1 MQSNKSGLTVRLL
14 QTRLDYC
21 QEIAGSIEFGLTV
34 ANDTIFPR
42 IDHLTDYKQ
51 WVEDYYLNMVLHTEM
66 ELPTDRQSVLH
77 FFDRVSKKFP
87 AMNNFY
93 NRDTN
98 EYVLEE
104 EKDGGSYRWTSIE
117 SKRVNSG
124 AVNPDSVDD
133 AIAQHGFVLD
143 QVPYALSVS
152 HLDCESLSLMY
163 GFDFNYRGNHNDLLA
178 EVLGVIPVFEKMGQ
192 HPGTRI
198 ASYEPSIQFALDSD
212 CRTQCR
218 LTLEPRTTARSIRTG
233 EYQEEQLSVYF
244 TVRRFGS
251 LADEGAF
258 AKSLQQLDTVSRE
271 LVDGYLVEN
280 VLMPLH
286 QAIVIK

>member
-1 MQSNKSGLTVRLL
+1 MS
-14 QTRLDYC
+14 
-21 QEIAGSIEFGLTV
+21 
-34 ANDTIFPR
+34 
-42 IDHLTDYKQ
+42 DYKQ

-66 ELPTDRQSVLH
+66 ELPNDRQSVLH
-77 FFDRVSKKFP
+77 FFDRVSKKYP
-87 AMNNFY
+87 TMNNFY

-104 EKDGGSYRWTSIE
+104 EKDGGNYRWTSIE

-124 AVNPDSVDD
+124 AVNPESVDD
-133 AIAQHGFVLD
+133 AISQHGFVLD

-192 HPGTRI
+192 RPEARI
-198 ASYEPSIQFALDSD
+198 ASYEPSIQFALDGD

-218 LTLEPRTTARSIRTG
+218 LTLEPRTTSRSIRTG

-251 LADEGAF
+251 LKHEAAF
-258 AKSLQQLDTVSRE
+258 AETLQTLDHVSRE
-271 LVDGYLVEN
+271 FVDGYIAEH
-280 VLMPLH
+280 VLLPLH